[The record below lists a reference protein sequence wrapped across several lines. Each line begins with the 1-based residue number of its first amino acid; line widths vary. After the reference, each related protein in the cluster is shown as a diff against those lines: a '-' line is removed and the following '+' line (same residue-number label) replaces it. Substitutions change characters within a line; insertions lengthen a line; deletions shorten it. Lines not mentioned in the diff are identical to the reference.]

1 MELRHLRYYI
11 AVAELLH
18 FGRAAKRLRISQPSL
33 SHQIQQLE
41 AELQVKLLDR
51 SRSRVELTEAGRAF
65 LEEAREIVARAD
77 RAALVA
83 QRAAAY
89 EGVTR
94 LRVGSGF
101 CTDHALVTSAVCL
114 FNRRHTTVRVDI
126 ETMAV
131 ANQIGGLR
139 DGRLD
144 VGFVRSASVTP
155 PLVAVSLY
163 VEPLVV
169 ALPKAHHL
177 ATRQRIPVS
186 ALANEELVLVPR
198 HAVPVYYNTVLE
210 AFRTAGFV
218 PDSPNGADHLRLI
231 LGLVANGCGASIV
244 PSSARTTSTR
254 GVVFRALEGGDAK
267 VETALAWH
275 QDASAT
281 VLDFV
286 EIVRGLAARPSP
298 EERRSA

>member
-41 AELQVKLLDR
+41 AELHVKLLDR

-65 LEEAREIVARAD
+65 LGEAREIVMRAD

-83 QRAAAY
+83 QRAAAHD
-89 EGVTR
+89 GLTR

-101 CTDHALVTSAVCL
+101 CTDHALVTGAVCV

-126 ETMAV
+126 ETMSV
-131 ANQIGGLR
+131 ANQIAALR

-144 VGFVRSASVTP
+144 VGFVRSANVAP
-155 PLVAVSLY
+155 PLMAVSLY
-163 VEPLVV
+163 IEPLVV

-198 HAVPVYYNTVLE
+198 HAAPVYYNTVLD
-210 AFRTAGFV
+210 AFRSAGFV
-218 PDSPNGADHLRLI
+218 PDSNGADHLRLI
-231 LGLVANGCGASIV
+231 LSLVANGCGASVV
-244 PSSARTTSTR
+244 PASARTTNTR
-254 GVVFRALEGGDAK
+254 GVVFRALEGDDAK

-275 QDASAT
+275 EDASAT
-281 VLDFV
+281 VLDFI
-286 EIVRGLAARPSP
+286 EIVRNLAARPSP